1 VSARVQ
7 RLVVHAG
14 SDRRAAQRLADRL
27 PATLVTQ
34 LERGSVAEPRAVERL
49 LRRAAKE
56 ARA

>member
-1 VSARVQ
+1 MNARVQ

-14 SDRRAAQRLADRL
+14 SDARAARRLADRL
-27 PATLVTQ
+27 PATLTAQ

-49 LRRAAKE
+49 VRRAAKE